1 MNISKLTNYSLFFEN
16 STIFLKIS
24 KLKFFLLKNSN
35 IYFLLPHYIFIKKLN
50 NSLLFIYSKV
60 YKKKIIY
67 FLFYFL
73 NFLKK
78 LNSLSRKKLFLTG
91 LGLKITL
98 INPNLLSFKLG
109 FSHLVNLKV
118 PVSVKVFVIKNNLYL
133 ESYNPALLGTFSNI
147 IKKLKFPDSYKGK
160 GFWFKSE
167 KKKLKPVK
175 KS

>member
-1 MNISKLTNYSLFFEN
+1 MNISKLKNYSSFFEN
-16 STIFLKIS
+16 TTIFLKIL
-24 KLKFFLLKNSN
+24 KLKFFLLKKSN
-35 IYFLLPHYIFIKKLN
+35 TYFLLPNYIFIKKNN
-50 NSLLFIYSKV
+50 NSVSFIYSKSF
-60 YKKKIIY
+60 KEKMLY

-78 LNSLSRKKLFLTG
+78 LNSLSRKKIFLTG

-98 INPNLLSFKLG
+98 IDQNLLSFKLG
-109 FSHLVNLKV
+109 FSHLVNLKI
-118 PVSVKVFVIKNNLYL
+118 PASIKVFVIKNNLYL

-147 IKKLKFPDSYKGK
+147 IKNLKFPDDYKGK

>member
-1 MNISKLTNYSLFFEN
+1 MDISKLKNYSLFFEN
-16 STIFLKIS
+16 TTIFLKIF
-24 KLKFFLLKNSN
+24 KLKFFLLKKSN
-35 IYFLLPHYIFIKKLN
+35 TYFILPNYIYIKKLN
-50 NSLLFIYSKV
+50 NILFFIYPKV
-60 YKKKIIY
+60 FKIKIIY

-78 LNSLSRKKLFLTG
+78 LNSLNRKKIFLTG

-98 INPNLLSFKLG
+98 IDSNILSFKLG
-109 FSHLVNLKV
+109 FSHLVTLKV
-118 PVSVKVFVIKNNLYL
+118 PASITVLVIKNNLYL

-147 IKKLKFPDSYKGK
+147 IKNLKFPDNYKGK

-167 KKKLKPVK
+167 KKILKPVK

>member
-1 MNISKLTNYSLFFEN
+1 MNISKLKNYSLFFEN
-16 STIFLKIS
+16 STTFLKIF
-24 KLKFFLLKNSN
+24 KLKFFLLKKSN
-35 IYFLLPHYIFIKKLN
+35 IYFLLPNYIFIKKIN
-50 NSLLFIYSKV
+50 NNLLFIYSKV

-78 LNSLSRKKLFLTG
+78 LNSLNRKKLFLTG
-91 LGLKITL
+91 LGLKISL
-98 INPNLLSFKLG
+98 IDSNLLSFKLG

-118 PVSVKVFVIKNNLYL
+118 PISIKVFVIKNNLYL

-147 IKKLKFPDSYKGK
+147 IKNLKFPDSYKGK